1 MATSS
6 TYGFNPSNGELVLS
20 AYERIQ
26 IRSPSLRQE
35 HWNSA
40 RRELNF
46 LLASFSTLQPNLW
59 KVEQI
64 SISLVSGTNSYS
76 VPARVAM
83 ILDAWITTNSDTQQ
97 ATDLY
102 ITPISRTEYASLS
115 NKLTSGR
122 PTSFWWNRLLSPVIY
137 PWPVPDASG
146 PYVLNYFAASQM
158 QDANI
163 PGGET
168 LDVPYLWLDAVVSSL
183 SHRLSRIYTPQME
196 AVRKA
201 DAREAWELAASQ
213 GTENVDT
220 FLVPSLNSYYR
231 R

>member
-1 MATSS
+1 MSTSG
-6 TYGFNPSNGELVLS
+6 TYTFNANNGELVLS

-64 SISLVSGTNSYS
+64 SISLVSGTASYS

-83 ILDAWITTNSDTQQ
+83 ILDAWITTNSGTTQ

-102 ITPISRTEYASLS
+102 ITPMSRTEYASLS
-115 NKLTSGR
+115 NKLSPGR
-122 PTSFWWNRLLSPVIY
+122 PTSFWWDRILNPIIY

-168 LDVPYLWLDAVVSSL
+168 LDVPYLFLDAVVASL
-183 SHRLSRIYTPQME
+183 AHRLSRIYAPPIE

-201 DAREAWELAASQ
+201 DAREAWELAAAQ
-213 GTENVDT
+213 NVENCDLY
-220 FLVPSLNSYYR
+220 LVPAIGGYYPR
-231 R
+231 